1 MSDRL
6 WVEISTVGSAGHGLL
21 PAVRHNRGNIYPPE
35 PVPFRAKTEYG
46 LLALLELAR
55 LQSTGEVLQVGEI
68 AQRQDIPDR
77 YLEQMLTDLRKAGIL
92 RSIRGPRGGYQLA
105 RPATELTIAEVV
117 ACLEGETAAP
127 EDRRGS
133 TPEARVV
140 ASLRQRLQQTRQG
153 VLEGTTLQD
162 LHDQRRALTLADS
175 MYFI

>member
-1 MSDRL
+1 MEPWTLAID
-6 WVEISTVGSAGHGLL
+6 SAQSGR
-21 PAVRHNRGNIYPPE
+21 PPPPE

-55 LQSTGEVLQVGEI
+55 IQDTGDVLQVAEI
-68 AQRQDIPDR
+68 AQRQGIPDR

-127 EDRRGS
+127 DDRRGG

-140 ASLRQRLQQTRQG
+140 ASLRQKLEKARES

-162 LHDQRRALTLADS
+162 LHDERKALTLADS

>member
-1 MSDRL
+1 M
-6 WVEISTVGSAGHGLL
+6 
-21 PAVRHNRGNIYPPE
+21 
-35 PVPFRAKTEYG
+35 PFRAKTEYG

-55 LQSTGEVLQVGEI
+55 IQDTGDVLQVAEI
-68 AQRQDIPDR
+68 AQRQGIPDR

-127 EDRRGS
+127 DDRRGG

-140 ASLRQRLQQTRQG
+140 ASLRQKLEKARES

-162 LHDQRRALTLADS
+162 LHDERKALTLADS

>member
-1 MSDRL
+1 M
-6 WVEISTVGSAGHGLL
+6 
-21 PAVRHNRGNIYPPE
+21 
-35 PVPFRAKTEYG
+35 PFRAKTEYG

-55 LQSTGEVLQVGEI
+55 IQDTGDVLQVAEI
-68 AQRQDIPDR
+68 AQRQGIPDR

-105 RPATELTIAEVV
+105 RSASELTIAEVV

-127 EDRRGS
+127 DDRRGG

-140 ASLRQRLQQTRQG
+140 SSLRQKLEKARES
-153 VLEGTTLQD
+153 VLKGTTLQD
-162 LHDQRRALTLADS
+162 LHDERKALTLADS

>member
-1 MSDRL
+1 M
-6 WVEISTVGSAGHGLL
+6 
-21 PAVRHNRGNIYPPE
+21 PPLK

-46 LLALLELAR
+46 LLALLELAH
-55 LQSTGEVLQVGEI
+55 LQSTGEVLQVAEI
-68 AQRQDIPDR
+68 AQRQTIPDR

-105 RPATELTIAEVV
+105 RPASGLTIAEVV
-117 ACLEGETAAP
+117 ACLEGETAAQ
-127 EDRRGS
+127 EERRGG

-140 ASLRQRLQQTRQG
+140 TSLRQRLEQARQE

>member
-1 MSDRL
+1 MAPCPRFGTIRAS
-6 WVEISTVGSAGHGLL
+6 SAPLK
-21 PAVRHNRGNIYPPE
+21 

-46 LLALLELAR
+46 LLALLELAH
-55 LQSTGEVLQVGEI
+55 LQSTGEVLQVAEI
-68 AQRQDIPDR
+68 AQRQTIPDR

-105 RPATELTIAEVV
+105 RPANEVTISAVV
-117 ACLEGETAAP
+117 ACLEGETAQP
-127 EDRRGS
+127 EERRGG

-140 ASLRQRLQQTRQG
+140 ACLRQKLEKARLEL
-153 VLEGTTLQD
+153 LEGTTLQD